1 METKGGKSILPEN
14 CMLKGAICWIES
26 ARRF

>member
-1 METKGGKSILPEN
+1 METKGGKSVLPEN
-14 CMLKGAICWIES
+14 RMLKGAICWIAS